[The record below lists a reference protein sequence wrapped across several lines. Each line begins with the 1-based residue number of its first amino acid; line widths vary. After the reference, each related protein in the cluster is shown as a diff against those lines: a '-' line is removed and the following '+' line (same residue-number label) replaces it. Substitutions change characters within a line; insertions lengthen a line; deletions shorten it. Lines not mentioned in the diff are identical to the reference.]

1 MKNRKLVIY
10 AMATLLIAIA
20 VNNIVLTEPSPPG
33 VIPFPPTVTTN
44 LATNV
49 THNSA
54 TLNGTVNPN
63 GFDTMT
69 YFEWSET
76 IPYGNSTPFQFIG
89 SGVVNVDVMAGISG
103 LSANTTYNYRIVASN
118 LGGTSYG
125 LNQAFTTLLP
135 PLPEQV
141 TSPEPM
147 NGAINVIITPILS
160 WAIASGA
167 TSYDVY
173 FGTTP
178 ALLFV
183 TNTTETNYNPGTLNY
198 NTTYYWRI
206 DSRNAYGTTTGNL
219 WSFTTQMSPP
229 VPIAPSNLIATAVS
243 HNQIDLVW
251 QDNSDNEDAFNIERR
266 TLDTPYSRIA
276 TLGADSTTYSD
287 TGLEPS
293 TTYFY
298 CVNASNVAGNSPYSN
313 ESCATTMPVI
323 LVPNAPTNLVATT
336 ISSSQINLTWQDN
349 SDNEQGFKIERKT
362 PIDESFVQIATV
374 NANVTSYSDTGLSPG
389 MVYYYRVKAYNEF
402 GDSDYSNMFA
412 AVTFADLPTAD
423 KTIALFTTY
432 YQEGLIKNHGI
443 YNSLIVKLNASQYSI
458 YIKDYTTAIKQLN
471 ALRNELWAL
480 KEESIDHVARIKL
493 IVSAQSLIEYLNLLN
508 SLPATIELYPPE
520 TPFVNKV
527 TIEIPGGGD
536 VVTTLTGNLTVRIAS
551 TDISNV
557 ASVTI
562 MHSAYVMEPIIVN
575 GINFGTLYISQNPNN
590 PSVGTLNLQTGEI
603 NIVEKVLVTSSYLDL
618 LGLSP
623 VPIEIPQTGTFS
635 PLSLE
640 QGWGCLVGHG
650 NLPTYLPILGGGIFF
665 SLSFSG
671 KDVVSLVTKLI
682 KMIIGDF
689 DIKKIWDILK
699 KLGTRNSVDNADA
712 WNLIEKLRVIF
723 ATLSTPKTE
732 RKGAQLES
740 DCVEFLQKLSAITGL
755 SCCTIINAPILADS
769 LDKAY
774 PPEKAKE
781 ILKNIEEFQKGESKK

>member
-266 TLDTPYSRIA
+266 TLDTPYSRVA
-276 TLGADSTTYSD
+276 TLPANSTTYSD

-313 ESCATTMPVI
+313 ETVTTTLPPPI
-323 LVPNAPTNLVATT
+323 IPIAPSYSETLVYSPSEIVLF
-336 ISSSQINLTWQDN
+336 WDDN
-349 SDNEQGFKIERKT
+349 SDNELGFKIERSLDGMVFT
-362 PIDESFVQIATV
+362 EIATTDADS
-374 NANVTSYSDTGLSPG
+374 NYYYDSGLTSNTC
-389 MVYYYRVKAYNEF
+389 YYYRVRAYNAWGF
-402 GDSDYSNMFA
+402 SDYSN
-412 AVTFADLPTAD
+412 VADGTTMI
-423 KTIALFTTY
+423 TISDLGNRIT
-432 YQEGLIKNHGI
+432 E
-443 YNSLIVKLNASQYSI
+443 
-458 YIKDYTTAIKQLN
+458 
-471 ALRNELWAL
+471 LRNSNIITHGMYVSFMAKVNAAL
-480 KEESIDHVARIKL
+480 ASYERGNYNTACNQLRALYNEIKASLDRFTPRAEGEKLLSDTDRATESPKITDARIKAKADIL
-493 IVSAQSLIEYLNLLN
+493 KERDKLIEEVKQDEDLN
-508 SLPATIELYPPE
+508 E
-520 TPFVNKV
+520 
-527 TIEIPGGGD
+527 D
-536 VVTTLTGNLTVRIAS
+536 
-551 TDISNV
+551 
-557 ASVTI
+557 
-562 MHSAYVMEPIIVN
+562 
-575 GINFGTLYISQNPNN
+575 
-590 PSVGTLNLQTGEI
+590 
-603 NIVEKVLVTSSYLDL
+603 EK
-618 LGLSP
+618 
-623 VPIEIPQTGTFS
+623 
-635 PLSLE
+635 
-640 QGWGCLVGHG
+640 
-650 NLPTYLPILGGGIFF
+650 
-665 SLSFSG
+665 
-671 KDVVSLVTKLI
+671 KAR
-682 KMIIGDF
+682 
-689 DIKKIWDILK
+689 IKKIEDIYTEGHAALQIPPYAHSVQAIGVIK
-699 KLGTRNSVDNADA
+699 TWTDRRMFQARNGTDVIPAD
-712 WNLIEKLRVIF
+712 WPCF
-723 ATLSTPKTE
+723 ATAEGGIDTELGIISVPKNEWGPTKKGHVTINCFAQGPSGTNVTITTVKKTDSTQGDKD
-732 RKGAQLES
+732 RKIPPLTYPEEG
-740 DCVEFLQKLSAITGL
+740 
-755 SCCTIINAPILADS
+755 P
-769 LDKAY
+769 DKADE
-774 PPEKAKE
+774 PNIVSRE
-781 ILKNIEEFQKGESKK
+781 ITVATSNGEVSDLIYIEVEVTGVKGGETTTTFGIKLLIHLGPWLTPNK